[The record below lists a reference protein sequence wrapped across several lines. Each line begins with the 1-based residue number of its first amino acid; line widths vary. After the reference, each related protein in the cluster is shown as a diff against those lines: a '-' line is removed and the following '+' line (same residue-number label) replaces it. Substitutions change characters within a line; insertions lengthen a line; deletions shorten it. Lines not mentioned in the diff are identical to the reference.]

1 MRGPAGE
8 RDSDRFI
15 VRGECCASASPAA
28 TATPAPISH
37 PRVVATVAFEAL
49 LTIVYDRPMKHMLG
63 CGTKGMGAGLVG
75 TIDGFET
82 NISSRYYTSTDPD
95 FDEML
100 GTTWEAW
107 LNGDC
112 TAVTFSFVHGIG
124 PGRYP
129 LKVARVQDLGGNT
142 LDPDPMVVTVI
153 VVESAPP
160 RMTLVQSS
168 GAEVWI
174 KLQRVDQTRPRER
187 RLPLST
193 RRETTT
199 CGLERYLS
207 GPHMRE
213 VVLTLPAAPAR
224 IPETVTA
231 AGLEDMLGN
240 PFWPGTETQPILLMQ
255 GQSR

>member
-63 CGTKGMGAGLVG
+63 CGTKGMGAGLVR

-174 KLQRVDQTRPRER
+174 NFSESIKHDLASDVSRYRLDGRP
-187 RLPLST
+187 
-193 RRETTT
+193 
-199 CGLERYLS
+199 
-207 GPHMRE
+207 
-213 VVLTLPAAPAR
+213 LPAGSSATCQVRTCAR
-224 IPETVTA
+224 
-231 AGLEDMLGN
+231 
-240 PFWPGTETQPILLMQ
+240 
-255 GQSR
+255 SS